1 MRRRDRRVVDVWV
14 NFEGGKSVMFVS
26 AIEFARCFLVAALL
40 RTIIAGATVGGSSG
54 DLISVAVDVMG
65 IAKQRTF
72 VGSALAGMALDL
84 ASLFI
89 APLEAQA

>member
-1 MRRRDRRVVDVWV
+1 
-14 NFEGGKSVMFVS
+14 
-26 AIEFARCFLVAALL
+26 
-40 RTIIAGATVGGSSG
+40 
-54 DLISVAVDVMG
+54 VDVMG